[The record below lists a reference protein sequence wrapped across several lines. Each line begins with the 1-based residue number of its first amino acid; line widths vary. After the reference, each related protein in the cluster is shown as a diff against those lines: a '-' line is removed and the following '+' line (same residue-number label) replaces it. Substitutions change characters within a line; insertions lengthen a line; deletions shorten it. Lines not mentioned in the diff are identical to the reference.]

1 MRNLFWVICVGAVF
15 LGGVPTR
22 AQEIHESA
30 GTRAAAFLKMES
42 GARAAALAG
51 ASTGLADDVDSVFW
65 NPAALKGVANRQLA
79 GTQNF
84 SFGGLNHETIAY
96 AQRLNPQSIWG
107 ATFQGLFGE
116 IERRTGDTLEADSVF
131 TASTIAVGVSYA
143 LQFGALTLGATAKG
157 VHERFDVERETTFA
171 ADGGVLLVLGRLTCG
186 ASVLNV
192 GGKLGGAN
200 LPRMIRVGGSAG
212 LSPKGPLF
220 ATDVV
225 LPEDDFLSVRVGIE
239 QWFAQQVALRAG
251 YEFGKGNRPG
261 KGYTLGIG
269 LKSQGTK
276 VLESVDFQL
285 DYAFIP
291 DEGVGDGHRVSL
303 LTRF

>member
-1 MRNLFWVICVGAVF
+1 MRNLFWVVCVGSIF
-15 LGGVPTR
+15 LGGVSTT
-22 AQEIHESA
+22 AQEVHENA

-42 GARAAALAG
+42 GARSAALAG
-51 ASTGLADDVDSVFW
+51 SSTALVGDVDSVFW
-65 NPAALKGVANRQLA
+65 NPAALKGVLSRQLA

-84 SFGGLNHETIAY
+84 SFGGLNHETLAY
-96 AQRLNPQSIWG
+96 AQRLNSQSVWG
-107 ATFQGLFGE
+107 VTFQGLFGE
-116 IERRTGDTLEADSVF
+116 IERRAGDTLEPDSVF
-131 TASTIAVGVSYA
+131 TASTVALGVSYA
-143 LQFGALTLGATAKG
+143 LHFGALTVGATAKG

-171 ADGGVLLVLGRLTCG
+171 ADGGFLLVLGRLTCG

-192 GGKLGGAN
+192 GGQLGGAN
-200 LPRMIRVGGSAG
+200 LPRMIRVGGSAS

-220 ATDVV
+220 AADVV
-225 LPEDDFLSVRVGIE
+225 LPDDDFLSVRVGFE

-251 YEFGKGNRPG
+251 YEFGKGDRPG
-261 KGYTLGIG
+261 KGYTVGIG

-276 VLESVDFQL
+276 ILESVDFQL